1 MQHPAP
7 LANCPSYCGR
17 FAPSPSGPLHLG
29 SLFTALASFL
39 DARSQGGEWL
49 VRIDDIDP
57 YRTQPGAAD
66 RILSNLESLGLTWD
80 RSVVYQSQ
88 RLERY
93 RTGLDAL
100 RDQGLIYACDCS
112 RRELAKERTDSP
124 PGVYPGFCRHKQL
137 APQPGHQ
144 ALRLITGKAIMQ
156 FEDRILGLVRQA
168 LDQEVGDFIV
178 YRRDGAFAYH
188 LATVIDDA
196 EQGVTDVVRGQDLL
210 DSTPR
215 QIYLQQR
222 LKLPTPKYAHVP
234 ILLNAEGQ
242 KLSKRTLA
250 AEAETRYPA
259 RLLGRLLSLLQH
271 PLPAGM
277 EAATT
282 REILDWAIRHWQLG
296 RLRHVGA
303 MMPETTPFSL

>member
-1 MQHPAP
+1 MQHPIQHQR
-7 LANCPSYCGR
+7 PSYCGR

-39 DARSQGGEWL
+39 DARSHGGEWL

-57 YRTQPGAAD
+57 YRAQPGAAD
-66 RILSNLESLGLTWD
+66 RILSSLESLGLTWD
-80 RSVVYQSQ
+80 RSVVYQSH

-93 RTGLDAL
+93 RAGLDAL
-100 RDQGLIYACDCS
+100 KDQGLIYACDCS
-112 RRELAKERTDSP
+112 RRELAGERTESP
-124 PGVYPGFCRHKQL
+124 SGVYPGFCRHKQL
-137 APQPGHQ
+137 ALQAEHQ
-144 ALRLITGKAIMQ
+144 ALRLIAGKAVIQ
-156 FEDRILGLVRQA
+156 FEDRIQGLVMQA
-168 LDQEVGDFIV
+168 LEREVGDFV
-178 YRRDGAFAYH
+178 VFRRDGAFAYH

-222 LKLPTPKYAHVP
+222 LNLLTPKYAHVP

-250 AEAETRYPA
+250 AEAETRYPG
-259 RLLGRLLSLLQH
+259 RLLGFLLDLLQH
-271 PLPAGM
+271 PLPLDM
-277 EAATT
+277 EAADTVD
-282 REILDWAIRHWQLG
+282 ILDWAVGHWQIERLG
-296 RLRHVGA
+296 NVGA
-303 MMPETTPFSL
+303 MRPDTTPFSA